1 MRIGKLLY
9 YAGLTVVILTVIILL
24 LFGALYLYA
33 VKGVSFKSDEL
44 LFESARSHD
53 STAFYAN
60 TENGEDYTPILSEL
74 YGDYRKESYDV
85 EEIPKI
91 LKDGFIAVEDR
102 EFFTHKGVNVKRTV
116 RAALNYLAGGERQFG
131 GSTITQQLIKNVSG
145 DSAPTV
151 KRKLSE
157 ILRALHI
164 EQHYSKDEILELYL
178 NIIPMSENTYGV
190 GTAAKRLF
198 GKEPYE
204 LSVAECATLIGITN
218 APSAYNP
225 YTNPD
230 RCITKRNNVLSVMH
244 REGVIGEREYTEALS
259 EPLTVVEREK
269 MSDRYSSWFA
279 EAVITDLTEDLCEA
293 YGITEAAADLMLRGG
308 GLSVYTTM
316 NASAQKIL
324 EEYFAEAKNF
334 PEEISEG
341 LNFAMS
347 VIDNA
352 TGDLVATV
360 GRVGKKQGNKLLSH
374 AELAHIP
381 GSVLKPLGLY
391 APLIDEGKI
400 NWATVF
406 DDIPTSF
413 TETESSYRLYPRN
426 SPNVYSGLITVKD
439 ALRLSKNTVAVRLSE
454 LRTPRAVFDTLKDEF
469 GFSHLV
475 EREEQEGGG
484 ILTDIAPSPMALGQ
498 LTHGAT
504 LRELTSAFSTFARDG
519 LHSTPRTYL
528 YVLDKDGREIIR
540 NEKDEQELFKPT
552 TARIMNMLL
561 SEVVN
566 SGTAKSLTLKER
578 IPLAGKTGTSGSS
591 RDKEFIGYTPYYT
604 AGIWCGY
611 EGGERSVS
619 SLSKT
624 HLDVFDEVMTLV
636 HSGVV
641 NPVDSFSTEGLLYL
655 PYCRDSGKLYSTSCL
670 YDVRGDRLEYGYFAP
685 DSQPTG
691 ECDRHILVDF
701 DTVGKGIAR
710 EGCPEESI
718 TRVALLNIP
727 ERNFPTE
734 VYITDAE
741 FVYRLPPSEAE
752 QESDTLPTE
761 IYPYYY
767 ATLPESS
774 YAGITNKRKQFNSF
788 CQSHAK

>member
-1 MRIGKLLY
+1 
-9 YAGLTVVILTVIILL
+9 
-24 LFGALYLYA
+24 
-33 VKGVSFKSDEL
+33 
-44 LFESARSHD
+44 
-53 STAFYAN
+53 
-60 TENGEDYTPILSEL
+60 
-74 YGDYRKESYDV
+74 
-85 EEIPKI
+85 
-91 LKDGFIAVEDR
+91 
-102 EFFTHKGVNVKRTV
+102 
-116 RAALNYLAGGERQFG
+116 
-131 GSTITQQLIKNVSG
+131 
-145 DSAPTV
+145 
-151 KRKLSE
+151 
-157 ILRALHI
+157 
-164 EQHYSKDEILELYL
+164 
-178 NIIPMSENTYGV
+178 MSENTYGV

-279 EAVITDLTEDLCEA
+279 EAVITDLTEDLCEV

-454 LRTPRAVFDTLKDEF
+454 LRTPRAVFDTLKDKF

-484 ILTDIAPSPMALGQ
+484 ILTDIAPSP
-498 LTHGAT
+498 
-504 LRELTSAFSTFARDG
+504 
-519 LHSTPRTYL
+519 
-528 YVLDKDGREIIR
+528 
-540 NEKDEQELFKPT
+540 
-552 TARIMNMLL
+552 
-561 SEVVN
+561 
-566 SGTAKSLTLKER
+566 
-578 IPLAGKTGTSGSS
+578 
-591 RDKEFIGYTPYYT
+591 
-604 AGIWCGY
+604 
-611 EGGERSVS
+611 
-619 SLSKT
+619 
-624 HLDVFDEVMTLV
+624 
-636 HSGVV
+636 
-641 NPVDSFSTEGLLYL
+641 
-655 PYCRDSGKLYSTSCL
+655 
-670 YDVRGDRLEYGYFAP
+670 
-685 DSQPTG
+685 
-691 ECDRHILVDF
+691 
-701 DTVGKGIAR
+701 
-710 EGCPEESI
+710 
-718 TRVALLNIP
+718 
-727 ERNFPTE
+727 
-734 VYITDAE
+734 
-741 FVYRLPPSEAE
+741 
-752 QESDTLPTE
+752 
-761 IYPYYY
+761 
-767 ATLPESS
+767 
-774 YAGITNKRKQFNSF
+774 
-788 CQSHAK
+788 